1 MDIRSRRFLVY
12 GVFISLAL
20 HLSAGSLIRITPVPE
35 PVESSLPFVMETA
48 QPRPMPT
55 PPPTPKPTPP
65 RAPPPK
71 PARTQPTLPPQI
83 RIITPHVTPRSS
95 GPTLDHTAP
104 ITRGDRIDG
113 TRLAGNGTSDTASP
127 APAITAAATT
137 PAPTPTPAACAHPFV
152 PPATIDAATVDTTQ
166 LAAQNGITVIVDVVV
181 SLDRESHVTSVSIR
195 TSPSPILNQA
205 ALEAARASRFR
216 TEVRDCIPVAAE
228 YLFAVEFSGQ

>member
-83 RIITPHVTPRSS
+83 RIITPHVTPRADLGSHGADHAGRPHRWYAPCRQWNERYRIPRS
-95 GPTLDHTAP
+95 GYHGGGNDT
-104 ITRGDRIDG
+104 G
-113 TRLAGNGTSDTASP
+113 TNADAGGM
-127 APAITAAATT
+127 
-137 PAPTPTPAACAHPFV
+137 
-152 PPATIDAATVDTTQ
+152 
-166 LAAQNGITVIVDVVV
+166 
-181 SLDRESHVTSVSIR
+181 
-195 TSPSPILNQA
+195 
-205 ALEAARASRFR
+205 RASVCA
-216 TEVRDCIPVAAE
+216 TGDD
-228 YLFAVEFSGQ
+228 